1 MKKTLKCLLSVLCA
15 FALLLSGLAVY
26 ADEPADA
33 VEAPAAEA
41 AANSSEEVK
50 EDYPTKSVGGSYSP
64 TLKNAEKTFRLAVKS
79 STHVTLIAEGSL
91 AVRISVCE
99 EETGSKVKG
108 AESDN
113 AEKPLIL
120 SFNAEAKN
128 YLITAKA
135 LNGTSGK
142 LRIQIL
148 DDEKYASWV
157 KEREAAKEEKE
168 APAEEPEA
176 VENAPAE
183 EEPAA
188 EPEIVEEAPAAE
200 PEAVEEAPTAE
211 PEPVE
216 EEPAAEPEV
225 IEEAPADEVED
236 EITIVD
242 PESEPEEETESPAET
257 ASKTVY
263 RFSDA
268 NISAVVTL
276 SKASVIPD
284 DAKLKVTHIKPGS
297 RAYKAYMEALNKN
310 GSMEYDASNSLIYDF
325 AFLVDGIEVQAEDGT
340 MKVDVT
346 FKQNQLTELG
356 AESAKDV
363 SVKHLTLDEDVLD
376 NVDKTV
382 DADFTA
388 DDVHISSVGTSVSLD
403 GNTDQVGF
411 TVDGFSAFVFTTT
424 VSPNASAPKITTQPA
439 DLTIAIGE
447 KAVMKVV
454 ATGVGLT
461 YQWWSKDVGDTSW
474 TKITSDTGKTAS
486 RTIKGTAAMEGRKYK
501 CIVYS
506 SNGTKVTSRALTITI
521 KPKITTQPADISL
534 KVGEK
539 ATMAVV
545 ATGVGL
551 TYQWW
556 VKDVGDTSW
565 TKITSDTGK
574 TASRTI
580 KGTAAM
586 EGRLYKCIV
595 YCSNGTKVTSRALK
609 ITVLPNITKQPTAKD
624 IKAKTSMTMSVTA
637 TGVGLKYQWQY
648 KDAKTTSWTSISG
661 STSASKT
668 IKPST
673 EMNGR
678 QYRCRVTDAN
688 GKKVYSSAVTLSVY
702 GETSLVRYRIKDMNY
717 ASVIAYLGTAK
728 SVTVPSKLDG
738 YPVKQ
743 IFTNAFKGT
752 SITSIVIP
760 TSVTYIGQSAFE
772 NCKSLTTVTLS
783 DKVSTIKP
791 KAFKN
796 CTKLTTMK
804 IKN

>member
-33 VEAPAAEA
+33 VEAPAADA

-157 KEREAAKEEKE
+157 KEREAAKEEKK

-176 VENAPAE
+176 VENAPA
-183 EEPAA
+183 A
-188 EPEIVEEAPAAE
+188 EPEVVEEAPAAE
-200 PEAVEEAPTAE
+200 PEVVEEAP
-211 PEPVE
+211 V
-216 EEPAAEPEV
+216 
-225 IEEAPADEVED
+225 EEAPADEVED
-236 EITIVD
+236 EVTIVE
-242 PESEPEEETESPAET
+242 PESEPEEETETPTET

-376 NVDKTV
+376 KVDKTV
-382 DADFTA
+382 DATFSA

-486 RTIKGTAAMEGRKYK
+486 RTIKGTAAMEGRLR
-501 CIVYS
+501 S
-506 SNGTKVTSRALTITI
+506 
-521 KPKITTQPADISL
+521 
-534 KVGEK
+534 
-539 ATMAVV
+539 
-545 ATGVGL
+545 
-551 TYQWW
+551 
-556 VKDVGDTSW
+556 
-565 TKITSDTGK
+565 
-574 TASRTI
+574 
-580 KGTAAM
+580 
-586 EGRLYKCIV
+586 
-595 YCSNGTKVTSRALK
+595 
-609 ITVLPNITKQPTAKD
+609 
-624 IKAKTSMTMSVTA
+624 
-637 TGVGLKYQWQY
+637 
-648 KDAKTTSWTSISG
+648 
-661 STSASKT
+661 
-668 IKPST
+668 
-673 EMNGR
+673 
-678 QYRCRVTDAN
+678 
-688 GKKVYSSAVTLSVY
+688 
-702 GETSLVRYRIKDMNY
+702 
-717 ASVIAYLGTAK
+717 
-728 SVTVPSKLDG
+728 
-738 YPVKQ
+738 
-743 IFTNAFKGT
+743 
-752 SITSIVIP
+752 
-760 TSVTYIGQSAFE
+760 
-772 NCKSLTTVTLS
+772 
-783 DKVSTIKP
+783 
-791 KAFKN
+791 
-796 CTKLTTMK
+796 
-804 IKN
+804 